1 MMCGNGPENASRL
14 VMRDF
19 GGGDHGALNRANKAR
34 RRHSPTNTMKL
45 FSAPLE
51 ASPKAVSDDA
61 EHQKDGY

>member
-1 MMCGNGPENASRL
+1 
-14 VMRDF
+14 MRDF

-34 RRHSPTNTMKL
+34 RRHSLPTTMKP

-61 EHQKDGY
+61 EYQKDGY